1 VRHVDSV
8 LPGLRADKELGCFSQ
23 LASFFV
29 DYPERAKA
37 RGEKIAATGPLS
49 PGELLMAAGAQP
61 YDMLTHESVLQSM
74 LGERTEL
81 VHGAV
86 EAGMSPELSPWH
98 LIMLGSLLK
107 EQELLTPSLVS
118 SAVGE
123 FDDQLTKS
131 FQVIA
136 RARALP
142 LRFWEVP
149 GYDPDAQ
156 KWALA
161 YLKKELEQLAR
172 WLKLQTGRAVK
183 EDGLH
188 RAITLTNTLR
198 RDMQRLDACLSV
210 PHVPIAAL
218 DYYFIHMLTGDWGLD
233 PQALH
238 LLFLTLL
245 EELEARIQRGFQ
257 PAWVQPAPTRVYI
270 VGDETQELS
279 LFNAIENYG
288 GCLVGC
294 DFRLP
299 VYHELIDEDGDSFTA
314 LAGWV
319 WRMPNNMPAG
329 LRIQTEMTAIRRQKP
344 EAVIISSVV
353 GSRHFPGS
361 ERLVRDMVREE
372 LGVPTLSIETTL
384 PHENGEKI
392 DYQVRAFMEMM
403 R

>member
-1 VRHVDSV
+1 V
-8 LPGLRADKELGCFSQ
+8 LPGLRTDGELECFSQ

-29 DYPERAKA
+29 DYSERAKA
-37 RGEKIAATGPLS
+37 RGEKIVGTGPLS
-49 PGELLMAAGAQP
+49 PGELLMAAGALP
-61 YDMLTHESVLQSM
+61 YDMLTHENMLQSM

-86 EAGMSPELSPWH
+86 EAGMSPELSPWN

-107 EQELLTPSLVS
+107 KQELLTPDLIS
-118 SAVGE
+118 SAVGG

-136 RARALP
+136 LARALP

-149 GYDPDAQ
+149 GYDPDAE

-172 WLKLQTGRAVK
+172 WLKLQTGNTVK
-183 EDGLH
+183 EDGLR
-188 RAITLTNTLR
+188 RAIALTNTLR
-198 RDMQRLDACLSV
+198 KDMQRLDVCLCA
-210 PHVPIAAL
+210 PKVPITGL
-218 DYYFIHMLTGDWGLD
+218 DYYFIHMLMGDLGLD
-233 PQALH
+233 PRALH
-238 LLFLTLL
+238 QLFLTLL
-245 EELEARIQRGFQ
+245 DELEARVQQGFQ
-257 PAWVQPAPTRVYI
+257 PAGIQPAPTRVYI

-299 VYHELIDEDGDSFTA
+299 VYHELIEEDADPFTA
-314 LAGWV
+314 LASWT
-319 WRMPNNMPAG
+319 WRMPNNMTAS
-329 LRIQTEMTAIRRQKP
+329 LKIQTEIAAIRRQKP
-344 EAVIISSVV
+344 DAVIISSVV

-361 ERLVRDMVREE
+361 ERLVRDVVREE
-372 LGVPTLSIETTL
+372 LGIPTLSIETTL
-384 PHENGEKI
+384 PHENGEKV
-392 DYQVRAFMEMM
+392 DYQIRAFMEMM